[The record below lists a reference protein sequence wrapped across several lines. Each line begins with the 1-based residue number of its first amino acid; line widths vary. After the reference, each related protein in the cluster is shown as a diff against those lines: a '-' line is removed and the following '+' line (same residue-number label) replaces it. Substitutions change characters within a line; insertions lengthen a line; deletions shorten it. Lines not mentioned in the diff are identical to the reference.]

1 LTSELERLKI
11 LEGKISQVVD
21 YINKLQSEN
30 DRLKQQM
37 KELKAEKKDFE
48 EQAKKAEKMDLDL
61 QKYEEERAAMKGKI
75 ELIISKIDE
84 LEI

>member
-21 YINKLQSEN
+21 HINKLVSEN
-30 DRLKQQM
+30 DRLKQQL
-37 KELKAEKKDFE
+37 KELKADRKNFE
-48 EQAKKAEKMDLDL
+48 EQVKKTEAMDQNLK
-61 QKYEEERAAMKGKI
+61 KYEEEREIIKGKV
-75 ELIISKIDE
+75 EQIIRKIDE

>member
-1 LTSELERLKI
+1 MTSELERLKI

-21 YINKLQSEN
+21 YINKLVSEN
-30 DRLKQQM
+30 DRQKQQI

-48 EQAKKAEKMDLDL
+48 EQAKKTEKIDQDL
-61 QKYEEERAAMKGKI
+61 QKYEEERAVMKGKI
-75 ELIISKIDE
+75 ELIINKIDE

>member
-21 YINKLQSEN
+21 HINKLVNEN
-30 DRLKQQM
+30 DRLKQQIKEM
-37 KELKAEKKDFE
+37 KVDKKNYD
-48 EQAKKAEKMDLDL
+48 EQTKRAEKMDQDL
-61 QKYEEERAAMKGKI
+61 KKYEEEREIMKGKI
-75 ELIISKIDE
+75 EEIIKKIDL

>member
-1 LTSELERLKI
+1 LERLKI

-21 YINKLQSEN
+21 YINKLVSEN
-30 DRLKQQM
+30 DRLKQQL

-48 EQAKKAEKMDLDL
+48 QQVKKAEKIDQDL
-61 QKYEEERAAMKGKI
+61 QKYEEERVAMKGKV
-75 ELIISKIDE
+75 EMIINKIDE

>member
-21 YINKLQSEN
+21 HINKLVSEN
-30 DRLKQQM
+30 DRLKQQ
-37 KELKAEKKDFE
+37 LKDLKVDRKNFE
-48 EQAKKAEKMDLDL
+48 EQAKRAEAIDQNLK
-61 QKYEEERAAMKGKI
+61 KYEEEREIIKGKI
-75 ELIISKIDE
+75 EQIIKKIDE

>member
-21 YINKLQSEN
+21 YINKMVSEN
-30 DRLKQQM
+30 DRLKQQI
-37 KELKAEKKDFE
+37 KELKAEKKGFE
-48 EQAKKAEKMDLDL
+48 EQAKRADKIDQDL
-61 QKYEEERAAMKGKI
+61 KRYEDERAAMKGKI
-75 ELIISKIDE
+75 ELIINKIDK

>member
-1 LTSELERLKI
+1 MTSELERLKI

-21 YINKLQSEN
+21 YINKLVGEN

-37 KELKAEKKDFE
+37 KELKAEKKTFE
-48 EQAKKAEKMDLDL
+48 EQAKKADKIDQDL
-61 QKYEEERAAMKGKI
+61 QKYEEERAAIKGRI
-75 ELIISKIDE
+75 ELIVNKIDE

>member
-1 LTSELERLKI
+1 MTSELERLKI

-21 YINKLQSEN
+21 YINKLVGEN

-37 KELKAEKKDFE
+37 KELKAEKKTFE
-48 EQAKKAEKMDLDL
+48 EQAKKADKIDQDL
-61 QKYEEERAAMKGKI
+61 QKYEEERVAMKGKI
-75 ELIISKIDE
+75 ELIINKIDE

>member
-1 LTSELERLKI
+1 MTSELERLKI

-21 YINKLQSEN
+21 HINKLVSEN
-30 DRLKQQM
+30 DRLKQQL
-37 KELKAEKKDFE
+37 KELKIEKKGFE
-48 EQAKKAEKMDLDL
+48 EQAKRAEKIDHDL
-61 QKYEEERAAMKGKI
+61 QKYEEERAEMKGKI

>member
-1 LTSELERLKI
+1 MTSELERLKI

-21 YINKLQSEN
+21 HINKLVGEN

-37 KELKAEKKDFE
+37 KELKAEKKILED
-48 EQAKKAEKMDLDL
+48 QVKKADKIGQDL
-61 QKYEEERAAMKGKI
+61 QRYEEERAAMKGKI

>member
-1 LTSELERLKI
+1 MERLKI

-21 YINKLQSEN
+21 HINKLVGEN
-30 DRLKQQM
+30 ERLKQQI
-37 KELKAEKKDFE
+37 KELKAEKKIFE
-48 EQAKKAEKMDLDL
+48 DQAKKADKIDQDL
-61 QKYEEERAAMKGKI
+61 QRYEEERVAMKGKI

>member
-21 YINKLQSEN
+21 YINKLVGEN
-30 DRLKQQM
+30 DRLKQQT
-37 KELKAEKKDFE
+37 KELKAEKKNFE
-48 EQAKKAEKMDLDL
+48 EQAKRADKIDQNL

-75 ELIISKIDE
+75 ELIINKIDE

>member
-21 YINKLQSEN
+21 YINKLVNEN
-30 DRLKQQM
+30 DRLKQQL
-37 KELKAEKKDFE
+37 KELKIEKKDFE
-48 EQAKKAEKMDLDL
+48 EQAKKAEKIDRNL

-75 ELIISKIDE
+75 DLIINKIDE

>member
-1 LTSELERLKI
+1 MTSELERLKI

-21 YINKLQSEN
+21 YINKLLSEN
-30 DRLKQQM
+30 DRLKQQL
-37 KELKAEKKDFE
+37 KELKTEKKDFE
-48 EQAKKAEKMDLDL
+48 EQAKKAQKMDQDL

>member
-21 YINKLQSEN
+21 YINKLVSEN
-30 DRLKQQM
+30 DRLKQQL

-48 EQAKKAEKMDLDL
+48 QQVKKAEKIDQDL
-61 QKYEEERAAMKGKI
+61 QKYEEERVAMKGKV
-75 ELIISKIDE
+75 EMIINKIDE